1 MQKELLIGIDLGTTS
16 IKCLVLDSFGEQVF
30 FKAAEY
36 ETFSPQPGYAEQDP
50 ETWFAVTCCLLKEAV
65 QVLGENTKNLV
76 GMSFSGQMHGL
87 VLLDQAGQVLRPAI
101 IWADQRSTKQVKAIH
116 NVLTEK
122 EIGELTGNPVAA
134 GFMLPS
140 LLWVRENEAGIFHS
154 ARQALLPKDYLR
166 FRFGGVYQTE
176 ASDASSTSL
185 FNPARQDWSRELL
198 DRFGFSHNLF
208 PEVTSSYAPAGKIKQ
223 EAARACGLPE
233 GLPLF
238 SGASDQVCQAL
249 GNGIIQEGLLS
260 STIGTGGQLFSPV
273 NRPDYDEK
281 LRLHLFCHALPDH
294 WHYES
299 AILSAGLSLKWLRD
313 QVMASLSYQEMADMA
328 LEVPAGSEGLLFLP
342 YLLGE
347 RTPWMDP
354 YASGGFIGLTTRHG
368 KAHMIRAVMEG
379 VVFALRQGLE
389 IIEGKGVVPEKV
401 IVSGGAVRHKLWLQ
415 LQADIFNKAVCRSE
429 TTEAAAGGAA
439 MLAGVGAGVFT
450 DIPQAC
456 SRLVRFSTEM
466 TYPDP
471 HRAAVY
477 EGLYKVFTE
486 LYPSLNQKMKSLKN
500 LE

>member
-1 MQKELLIGIDLGTTS
+1 MIHSGNR
-16 IKCLVLDSFGEQVF
+16 CF

-36 ETFSPQPGYAEQDP
+36 ETFSPQPGFAEQDP
-50 ETWFAVTCCLLKEAV
+50 ETWFHITCDLLREVAL
-65 QVLGENTKNLV
+65 VLGENIKNLV

-87 VLLDQAGQVLRPAI
+87 VLLDKTGQVLRPAI
-101 IWADQRSTKQVKAIH
+101 IWADQRSTKQVKEIQDI
-116 NVLTEK
+116 LTQK
-122 EIGELTGNPVAA
+122 EIGEMTGNPVAA

-140 LLWVRENEAGIFHS
+140 LLWVRENETEIFLS

-166 FRFGGVYQTE
+166 FCFSGVYQTE
-176 ASDASSTSL
+176 ASDASSTAL
-185 FNPARQDWSRELL
+185 FNPARQDWSGELL
-198 DRFGFSHNLF
+198 DRFGLSCNLF
-208 PEVTSSYAPAGKIKQ
+208 PEVKLSYAPAGKINR

-281 LRLHLFCHALPDH
+281 LRLHLFCHALPDL

-313 QVMASLSYQEMADMA
+313 QVLAPLSYQEMADMA
-328 LEVPAGSEGLLFLP
+328 LDIPAGSEGLVFLP

-354 YASGGFIGLTTRHG
+354 FASGGFVGLTTRHG
-368 KAHMIRAVMEG
+368 KDHMIRALMEG
-379 VVFALRQGLE
+379 VIFALRQGLE
-389 IIEGKGVVPEKV
+389 IIEDKGVLPEKV

-415 LQADIFNKAVCRSE
+415 LQADIFQKPVCRSE
-429 TTEAAAGGAA
+429 TNEAAASGAA
-439 MLAGVGAGVFT
+439 ILAGVGAGVFT
-450 DIPQAC
+450 DIPLAC
-456 SRLVRFSTEM
+456 SRLVRYSTEII
-466 TYPDP
+466 YPDP
-471 HRAAVY
+471 QRTAVY
-477 EGLYKVFTE
+477 EGVYEIFKE
-486 LYPSLNQKMKSLKN
+486 LYPSLNKNMKRLKN
-500 LE
+500 LV